1 MPNREIAITGMGCIS
16 PIGNDVESTWEAISS
31 GQSGVD
37 EITLFDASEF
47 KTRFAAEV
55 KGFDPKE
62 ELGQKLSRRTD
73 RFTQFA
79 VVATEHALQNADLQ
93 IDDSNRDRIGAI
105 IGTGVGGLDTL
116 FEESKKMLKGGPRRV
131 SPFLIPMMLANSAPG
146 QLAITFGLR
155 GPNMAVVTAC
165 ASGSNAIGEGAKM
178 IARGAADVI
187 VVGGTEAA
195 ITPIA
200 LAGFNRMDA
209 VSTRNDNP
217 TTASRPFDLNRD
229 GFVLGEGCGILIL
242 ESIEHAR
249 ERGAEII
256 AELAGYGTTNDA
268 FHISAPAQG
277 GAGAASCMQVALE
290 DAGINSDQIDYIN
303 AHGTSTRLNDSSETE
318 AIKTVFGEGA
328 YDVPVSSTK
337 SMTGH
342 LLGAAGAIEAVICI
356 KAMQEGLIP
365 ATTNYET
372 PDPACD
378 LDCVPNESR
387 AGSLEYV
394 MSNSFGFGGHNASL
408 IFKNA
413 QMIGDT

>member
-1 MPNREIAITGMGCIS
+1 MPNREIVITGMGCIS

-116 FEESKKMLKGGPRRV
+116 FKQSNKMLKGGPRRV

-146 QLAITFGLR
+146 QIAITFGLR

-165 ASGSNAIGEGAKM
+165 AAGSNAIGEGAKM
-178 IARGAADVI
+178 IARGAADVV

-209 VSTRNDNP
+209 VSTRNDDP

-229 GFVLGEGCGILIL
+229 GFVLGEGCGVLIL
-242 ESIEHAR
+242 ESMEHAR
-249 ERGAEII
+249 ERGAKII

-303 AHGTSTRLNDSSETE
+303 AHGTSTQLNDSSESA

-342 LLGAAGAIEAVICI
+342 LLGAAGAVEAVICI
-356 KAMQEGLIP
+356 KAMQAGLIP
-365 ATTNYET
+365 ATINYET

-378 LDCVPNESR
+378 LDYVPNESR

-408 IFKNA
+408 IFKNT
-413 QMIGDT
+413 QMNGDT